1 MKIKK
6 VIAAALSLCMAGGAF
21 AFNAPVVRD
30 YSITADAAGECYTFN
45 STTGQLT
52 LKGNVDYY
60 EFVMF
65 EQREA
70 VKSITATEGTVL
82 PEYCQGLFSD
92 YVNCISIDLSKA
104 NTSNVTN
111 MKEMFYE
118 CESLKQ
124 LDLSSFDTS
133 RVTDMTQ
140 MFGYCE
146 DLISLDLSN
155 FDTSS
160 VTGMAAMFADCNALI
175 SLDLGSFDTS
185 NVTNMGSMF
194 SNCISLTSL
203 DLSSFDT
210 RNVTKMSYMFH
221 RCTELTSLDLSGF
234 DTSSITNMAEM
245 FSVCVA
251 LTSLDL
257 SSFDTSK
264 VTNMAQMFEYCDAL
278 TSLDLSSFDTSK
290 VTDMGSM
297 FRECAALT
305 SLDLSSFDTRNVTDM
320 SYMFYKCT
328 GLTSLDLSSFD
339 TGSVTNMTQ
348 MFCNC
353 KALTSLDLKG
363 FDTGSVTQMF
373 YTFAGCSSLT
383 SLDLSRFD
391 MSGVENAKGMFDGCI
406 SLNELTLGKY
416 FGDVEEEYKLPNANG
431 WVNVNDLSTVI
442 SGSGEYAIIRNKGR
456 NSYVKEGIY
465 EKGDVNC
472 DGEITVA
479 DAVLLQ
485 KWLLAVPNTHLP
497 YWQNADLCADEKLN
511 VFDLC
516 LLKRLLVENA
526 TYTIRL
532 EDVGEHK
539 SSVVSIV
546 CKYLGCSLNEAKNIV
561 SAAPVNLTNSA
572 TKADVDQLTADLEL
586 VGATISVTRN

>member
-6 VIAAALSLCMAGGAF
+6 AIAAALSLFMLGGAYSY
-21 AFNAPVVRD
+21 NAPAVRN

-52 LKGNVDYY
+52 LKGNVDYS

-82 PEYCQGLFSD
+82 PEYCQGLFSE

-118 CESLKQ
+118 CESLKH

-133 RVTDMTQ
+133 RVIDMTQ

-146 DLISLDLSN
+146 DLVSLDLSN

-160 VTGMAAMFADCNALI
+160 VTGMGAMFADCNALI

-234 DTSSITNMAEM
+234 DTSSVTNMAEM

-264 VTNMAQMFEYCDAL
+264 VT
-278 TSLDLSSFDTSK
+278 
-290 VTDMGSM
+290 DMGSM
-297 FRECAALT
+297 FRGCAALT
-305 SLDLSSFDTRNVTDM
+305 SLDLSSFDTRNVTKM
-320 SYMFYKCT
+320 SYMFYECT

-339 TGSVTNMTQ
+339 TGSVTDMTQ
-348 MFCNC
+348 MFGNC

-363 FDTGSVTQMF
+363 FDTGSVTHMF

-391 MSGVENAKGMFDGCI
+391 MSGVETAKGMFDGCI

-442 SGSGEYAIIRNKGR
+442 SGSGEYAIIQNKGR

-532 EDVGEHK
+532 EDAGAK
-539 SSVVSIV
+539 PTSVAFIIHQ
-546 CKYLGCSLNEAKNIV
+546 YLGCSLAEARDRV
-561 SAAPVNLTNSA
+561 AAAPVNITNSA
-572 TKADVDQLTADLEL
+572 TKADVDQLIADLEL
-586 VGATISVTRN
+586 VGATISVTLN

>member
-234 DTSSITNMAEM
+234 DTSSVTNMAEM
-245 FSVCVA
+245 FSVCV
-251 LTSLDL
+251 
-257 SSFDTSK
+257 
-264 VTNMAQMFEYCDAL
+264 AL

-328 GLTSLDLSSFD
+328 GLTSLDLSS
-339 TGSVTNMTQ
+339 
-348 MFCNC
+348 
-353 KALTSLDLKG
+353 

>member
-234 DTSSITNMAEM
+234 DTSSVTNMAEM

-264 VTNMAQMFEYCDAL
+264 VTNMAQMFEYCDA
-278 TSLDLSSFDTSK
+278 
-290 VTDMGSM
+290 
-297 FRECAALT
+297 
-305 SLDLSSFDTRNVTDM
+305 
-320 SYMFYKCT
+320 
-328 GLTSLDLSSFD
+328 LTSLDLSSFD